1 MQKIHTYKSGLRL
14 VVNAMQGINSACVSV
29 FVNTGSINEND
40 NNNGISH
47 FIEHCFFKGTKKRT
61 AKDIAVFADEIGA
74 NINAFTTN
82 FYTCYYTRTIKENL
96 ENCFE
101 LLSDMLNNS
110 TFNEDELNKERKVI
124 LEEKAMYEDDPAST
138 CEEVCTSTFYKGKPL
153 ERTIIGTTKSL
164 NKINQKAIK
173 DYIKKFYTPNN
184 IIIAVAGNVDYEN
197 AKKLCDKYF
206 QSYFKNEIN
215 KPIVNKN
222 EGEHKPQKSLQI
234 HTKKD
239 IEQDHICVMFPTPN
253 IFSKKLPQLNVFNTI
268 FGGMMSSRLYQRIRE
283 NLGYVYTIQSMVKP
297 NKFGGDLCIYFATT
311 PQNTEDA
318 IKQLK
323 EEIEIVKKHGITQKE
338 LDKAKSN
345 YKSSLLVRCDN
356 PTYIANNACVQLLN
370 YGKITSI
377 EKQVEN
383 IEKFKVTTVNKIID
397 VIFNNNFAISV
408 VSKTNNKKLIEIF
421 NGKK

>member
-14 VVNAMQGINSACVSV
+14 IVNTMQGINSASVSV
-29 FVNTGSINEND
+29 FVNTGSINENI

-47 FIEHCFFKGTKKRT
+47 FIEHTMFKGTEKRT

-82 FYTCYYTRTIKENL
+82 FYTCYYTRTIPENL
-96 ENCFE
+96 ENCCE

-110 TFNEDELNKERKVI
+110 KFEPEELDKERKVI

-138 CEEVCTSTFYKGKPL
+138 AEENCMCEFYKGTPL
-153 ERTIIGTTKSL
+153 ELTIIGTDESL
-164 NKINQKAIK
+164 HKINQNEIK
-173 DYIKKFYTPNN
+173 KYLNKFYTPSN
-184 IIIAVAGNVDYEN
+184 IIIAIAGNVEYET

-206 QSYFKNEIN
+206 QNYYKNQNN

-222 EGEHKPQKSLQI
+222 ENNHKPQKAVQI

-253 IFSKKLPQLNVFNTI
+253 IYSKKLSELNVFNTI

-283 NLGYVYTIQSMVKP
+283 NLGFVYTINSMIKP

-311 PQNTEDA
+311 PKNTLEA
-318 IKQLK
+318 ITQLK
-323 EEIEIVKKHGITQKE
+323 EEIELIKKQGITVQE

-345 YKSSLLVRCDN
+345 FKSSLLVRSDN
-356 PTYIANNACVQLLN
+356 PTFVANNACVQLLN
-370 YGKITSI
+370 YGKIISIQQQVEKI
-377 EKQVEN
+377 EKLT
-383 IEKFKVTTVNKIID
+383 IKKVNKIINE
-397 VIFNNNFAISV
+397 IFDNNFTISV
-408 VSKTNNKKLIEIF
+408 VSKTNKPQIIDNFK
-421 NGKK
+421 